1 MARKFRE
8 SGASGRAILLVDD
21 NLEYLEATRLV
32 LEREGHAV
40 VVAETGEEALRVAR
54 ECPVDL
60 MLLDYYMPGMNGDE
74 VLAELRKFQPRM
86 QVILQTGYASE
97 NPPRELV
104 KKLDIQGYF
113 DKSEGP
119 EKLLLWTDV
128 GLKAAQSA
136 SILEKSRVGVSYV
149 LAETPDI
156 CRIQP
161 LESLLSAILSR
172 FVGLLETLKLRSGA
186 DEPDAEPDPAV
197 DGFLAMPGEDGSS
210 LTIRAMTGRYVAV
223 PELAETALR
232 DNASRFHDALSRG
245 SLDGSDLDTVIPLRV
260 ANQTVGIAYLARPLA
275 DRTEREL
282 SRVFANQAAVA
293 IQNGQLYEMATI
305 DPLTGAFVRRFFNQC
320 LLRALK
326 GSSRTLKPVG
336 LIMIDMDNMKPIND
350 RAGHLAGDRALVD
363 LANVL
368 RESTRSSDFI
378 GRFGGDEFSILLPDS
393 SEDGVSMVAERIF
406 EGLSRRNAP
415 GSGGGMPITV
425 SLGIAILEPPEG
437 EIDQARPVFWQS
449 LADYL
454 LNQSDL
460 SLYEAKRGGKG
471 CAGRVRRLAWPDPG
485 LLDLVATTA
494 DYFSGE

>member
-8 SGASGRAILLVDD
+8 SGASGRTILLVDD
-21 NLEYLEATRLV
+21 NREYLEATRLV

-40 VVAETGEEALRVAR
+40 VLAENGEDALRVAR
-54 ECPVDL
+54 EYPVDL

-74 VLAELRKFQPRM
+74 VLAELRKFHPLM

-128 GLKAAQSA
+128 GLKAAHSA
-136 SILEKSRVGVSYV
+136 SILEKGRSGVNYV
-149 LAETPDI
+149 LAETPGI

-161 LESLLSAILSR
+161 LESLLSGILSR
-172 FVGLLETLKLRSGA
+172 FVGLFGTLNLRSGMIEPD
-186 DEPDAEPDPAV
+186 DEPNEAI
-197 DGFLAMPGEDGSS
+197 DGFLAIPGEDGSS
-210 LTIRAMTGRYVAV
+210 LTIKATTGRYVSEPA
-223 PELAETALR
+223 LAETALR
-232 DNASRFHDALSRG
+232 DNASRFHGAFNRG
-245 SLDGSDLDTVIPLRV
+245 SLDESDRDTVIPLRV
-260 ANQTVGIAYLARPLA
+260 ASQTVGIAYFVRPLA
-275 DRTEREL
+275 DWTEREL
-282 SRVFANQAAVA
+282 TRVFANQAAVA

-336 LIMIDMDNMKPIND
+336 LIMVDMDNMKPIND

-393 SEDGVSMVAERIF
+393 SEEGVSMVAERIF
-406 EGLSRRNAP
+406 EGLSRLNAP
-415 GSGGGMPITV
+415 GHAGGMPIMV
-425 SLGIAILEPPEG
+425 SLGIAILEPPAD

-471 CAGRVRRLAWPDPG
+471 CAGRVRRLTWPDSG

-494 DYFSGE
+494 DFFSGE

>member
-8 SGASGRAILLVDD
+8 SGASGRTILLVDD
-21 NLEYLEATRLV
+21 SREYLEATRLV

-40 VVAETGEEALRVAR
+40 IVAESGEDALRVAR

-60 MLLDYYMPGMNGDE
+60 MLLDYFMPGMNGDE

-113 DKSEGP
+113 DKGEGP

-136 SILEKSRVGVSYV
+136 SLLEKARAGVGYV
-149 LAETPDI
+149 LAATPDI

-161 LESLLSAILSR
+161 LESLLQGILWR
-172 FVGLLETLKLRSGA
+172 FVGLFEAMDCRTGSNDPG
-186 DEPDAEPDPAV
+186 AEPIPAL
-197 DGFLAMPGEDGSS
+197 DGFLAMIGEDGAS
-210 LTIRAMTGRYVAV
+210 LTIRAAVGRFA
-223 PELAETALR
+223 PEPALAETALR
-232 DNASRFHDALSRG
+232 ENASRFHDAFSRG
-245 SLDGSDLDTVIPLRV
+245 IVGESDLDTVIPLRV
-260 ANQTVGIAYLARPLA
+260 ASQTVGVVYLAQPFA
-275 DRTEREL
+275 DRAEREL
-282 SRVFANQAAVA
+282 TRVFANQAAVA

-336 LIMIDMDNMKPIND
+336 LIMVDMDNMKPIND
-350 RAGHLAGDRALVD
+350 RAGHLAGDRALID
-363 LANVL
+363 LAAVL

-415 GSGGGMPITV
+415 YPGGSMPITV
-425 SLGIAILEPPEG
+425 SLGIAILEPPAD
-437 EIDQARPVFWQS
+437 EIDQAVPVFWQS
-449 LADYL
+449 LADYI
-454 LNQSDL
+454 LNQADL

-471 CAGRVRRLAWPDPG
+471 CAGRVRRLSWPDPG
-485 LLDLVATTA
+485 LLDLVATAA
-494 DYFSGE
+494 DFFSGE